1 MLSAKSSQELEL
13 RWESPP
19 RSLWNSKLL
28 GYTIGYRY
36 NIYSSVGD
44 PDPQDS
50 HVFVPPGPGFGSIS
64 QRYGSESGSGSFPLS
79 KKCDELSLHIRFEPT
94 IAANPTP
101 DPALTTT
108 VTQQ

>member
-36 NIYSSVGD
+36 NIYCSVGD
-44 PDPQDS
+44 PDPQDP
-50 HVFVPPGPGFGSIS
+50 HVFVPPGSVFGSIS
-64 QRYGSESGSGSFPLS
+64 QRYGSGSGSGSFHFSHKCVVRTEIMPA
-79 KKCDELSLHIRFEPT
+79 KKMLYKTLAIFFYFLD
-94 IAANPTP
+94 
-101 DPALTTT
+101 
-108 VTQQ
+108 